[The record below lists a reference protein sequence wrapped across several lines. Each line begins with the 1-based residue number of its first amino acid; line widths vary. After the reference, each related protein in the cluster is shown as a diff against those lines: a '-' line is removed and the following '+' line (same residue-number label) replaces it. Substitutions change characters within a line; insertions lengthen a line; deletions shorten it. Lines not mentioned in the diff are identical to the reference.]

1 MAHELRIAVV
11 GAGRM
16 GRRHLDA
23 CDAAAGVRAVAVA
36 DPRSHVQAEVR
47 AMGLAAHAGVPELL
61 EAGGFDAVVIA
72 APSDL
77 HRELVGTLAAANIP
91 VLCEKPCGLSPDQA
105 VEAAAAA
112 ARAGVLL
119 QIGYWR
125 RFVPELRELR
135 ERVAGGELGELL
147 MVTCHQWDEHPPG
160 AEFRRH
166 SGGIALDM
174 GVHEIDQLRWLTGQ
188 EPARLTALTAESGA
202 EPGDPDVAAI
212 SVGMSGGTLGL
223 ITLGRRFPQAD
234 SCWLEVCGARSYTRA
249 LFMWGADGDAVFR
262 RALAAQLEA
271 FAASVA
277 DGVERGAGGADA
289 AAALTAAAQAREA
302 LGAPP

>member
-1 MAHELRIAVV
+1 VARELRIAVV

-16 GRRHLDA
+16 GRRHLEA
-23 CDAAAGVRAVAVA
+23 CDAAGGVRAVAVA
-36 DPRSHVQAEVR
+36 DPRPHVQAEVR

-61 EAGGFDAVVIA
+61 DAGGFDAVVIA

-77 HRELVGTLAAANIP
+77 HRELVGTLAGAGIP

-105 VEAAAAA
+105 LEAAAAA
-112 ARAGVLL
+112 DRAGVLL

-125 RFVPELRELR
+125 RFVPELSAVR
-135 ERVAGGELGELL
+135 ERVEQGELGALS
-147 MVTCHQWDEHPPG
+147 MVACHQWDEHPPG
-160 AEFRRH
+160 AEFRQH

-188 EPARLTALTAESGA
+188 EPGSLTALTAEADA

-212 SVGMSGGTLGL
+212 CIAMSGGTIGL
-223 ITLGRRFPQAD
+223 ITLSRRFSQPD
-234 SCWLEVCGARSYTRA
+234 SCWLEVYGTRDYVCA
-249 LFMWGADGDAVFR
+249 PFMWGAEGDAVFR

-271 FAASVA
+271 FAASVD
-277 DGVERGAGGADA
+277 DGAQRGAGGADA
-289 AAALTAAAQAREA
+289 AAALAAAAQARDA
-302 LGAPP
+302 LGAPE